1 MTNQIKRTW
10 IIIGILFAIAVVGSA
25 GFLYAVTHVIEPT
38 ITVKNTLSC
47 CPDLIT
53 RCLIIL
59 TMIHS
64 VLPWIGIAVLLIG
77 LINAVSRLM
86 LSINGSMKLAERL
99 EWRKAGARGYSKI
112 KKLILDKDILRRII
126 IFEDSRVHNAFTI
139 GFLQPKIYLSGAL
152 CKRLE
157 REELRAVILHESHHV
172 RKYDPLR
179 LLMVAFICDTLF
191 FIPLSR
197 FLKELFISSKEKAA
211 DDAAISASKR
221 PLELASA
228 MMKLIKLKNDLA
240 LNPTAI
246 WRADSQTERIHR
258 LIDPMK
264 DRPLGL
270 PYLKA
275 AVSLI
280 VIVVLVGMLTL
291 PSFAYKLPIL
301 GTLNCRSSHLLIID
315 GN

>member
-10 IIIGILFAIAVVGSA
+10 IIIGVLFSIAAIGSVS
-25 GFLYAVTHVIEPT
+25 FLYAITHVIEPT

-59 TMIHS
+59 VMIHS

-86 LSINGSMKLAERL
+86 LSINGSMKLSERL
-99 EWRKAGARGYSKI
+99 EWQKAGVRGYSKI
-112 KKLILDKDILRRII
+112 KKLTPDKDIFKRII
-126 IFEDSRVHNAFTI
+126 IFEDNRLHNAFTV
-139 GFLQPKIYLSGAL
+139 GFLQPKIYLSGTL
-152 CKRLE
+152 CKRLK
-157 REELRAVILHESHHV
+157 REELKAVILHESHHV

-179 LLMVAFICDTLF
+179 LLMVAFICDTFF

-211 DDAAISASKR
+211 DDAAIAASRR

-228 MMKLIKLKNDLA
+228 MMKLLKLKNDLI

-270 PYLKA
+270 PYLRA

-280 VIVVLVGMLTL
+280 VIVVLLGMLTL

-301 GTLNCRSSHLLIID
+301 GTLNCRSSHSLIVD
-315 GN
+315 K

>member
-10 IIIGILFAIAVVGSA
+10 IIIGVLFSIAAIGSVS
-25 GFLYAVTHVIEPT
+25 FLYAITHVIEPT

-59 TMIHS
+59 AMIHS

-77 LINAVSRLM
+77 LINAVSRLT

-99 EWRKAGARGYSKI
+99 EWQKAGVRGYSKI
-112 KKLILDKDILRRII
+112 KKLAPDKDIFKRII
-126 IFEDSRVHNAFTI
+126 IFEDNRLHNAFTV
-139 GFLQPKIYLSGAL
+139 GFLRPKIYLSGTL
-152 CKRLE
+152 CKRLK
-157 REELRAVILHESHHV
+157 REELKAVLLHESHHV

-179 LLMVAFICDTLF
+179 LLMVAFICDIFF

-211 DDAAISASKR
+211 DDAAIAASRR

-228 MMKLIKLKNDLA
+228 MMKLLKLKNDLV

-270 PYLKA
+270 PYLRA

-280 VIVVLVGMLTL
+280 VIVVLLGMLTL

-301 GTLNCRSSHLLIID
+301 GTLNCRSSHSLIVD
-315 GN
+315 K